1 MKYEVGQ
8 FLKAP
13 NGIALEV
20 VYADEEKAVCLKIKH
35 CHEIGW
41 LYMGESIAVSN
52 ALCDYEAVTELKRIP
67 TIEVNGKYQ
76 WEPLKATLI
85 FPMI

>member
-1 MKYEVGQ
+1 MKYEAGQ

-13 NGIALEV
+13 NGIILEV
-20 VYADEEKAVCLKIKH
+20 VYANEEKAICLKIKH

-41 LYMGESIAVSN
+41 LYTGESIVVSN
-52 ALCDYEAVTELKRIP
+52 ALCDYEAVIELERIP
-67 TIEVNGKYQ
+67 AVEVDGKYQ
-76 WEPLKATLI
+76 WEPLKATLN